1 VLRKPVSAYSE
12 ALRRIYVGIQ
22 MMELEETPKTVMF
35 CSATPS
41 EGKSVMI
48 ASLGRLLASNGKR
61 VLLIDCDWRSP
72 SLHRQFRLSN
82 KGGLA
87 TLLTDNTVNLEDCI
101 KRDSL
106 SGLDV
111 VTAGFLDSKDLPAL
125 TSERMRQLLDAFAKN
140 YDLVLLDA
148 APILVGAE
156 VLMLSRMVNK
166 VMFVV
171 RWGHTRRDA
180 VFEALR
186 QLLDARGDL
195 GGLVLSRVD
204 AKRYRQYARSPLN
217 YDYIRPAAG
226 PVG

>member
-1 VLRKPVSAYSE
+1 
-12 ALRRIYVGIQ
+12 
-22 MMELEETPKTVMF
+22 MMELEEAPKTVMF
-35 CSATPS
+35 CSATPQ
-41 EGKSVMI
+41 EGKSVLI

-111 VTAGFLDSKDLPAL
+111 VTAGFWDSKDLPAL
-125 TSERMRQLLDAFAKN
+125 TSERMRQLLEAFSKN

-156 VLMLSRMVNK
+156 VLMLSRMVEK

-186 QLLDARGDL
+186 QLVDARGDL
-195 GGLVLSRVD
+195 AGLVLSRVD

-217 YDYIRPAAG
+217 YDYVRPATG
-226 PVG
+226 HVG